1 MYSDSHLV
9 TSAPTGSGKTV
20 IFELAIVRVLMQMSD
35 SIHSLKIVYGMMD
48 GWMDGWMDIQMDFI
62 LNYLIFLCILHLSLV
77 APIKALCTERYEDW
91 TTKFGSLGLHCSE
104 LTGDSQLDDYFELQK
119 AQIIMTTPVREVI

>member
-35 SIHSLKIVYGMMD
+35 SIHSLKIVYGTMWNEWNID
-48 GWMDGWMDIQMDFI
+48 
-62 LNYLIFLCILHLSLV
+62 
-77 APIKALCTERYEDW
+77 
-91 TTKFGSLGLHCSE
+91 
-104 LTGDSQLDDYFELQK
+104 
-119 AQIIMTTPVREVI
+119 